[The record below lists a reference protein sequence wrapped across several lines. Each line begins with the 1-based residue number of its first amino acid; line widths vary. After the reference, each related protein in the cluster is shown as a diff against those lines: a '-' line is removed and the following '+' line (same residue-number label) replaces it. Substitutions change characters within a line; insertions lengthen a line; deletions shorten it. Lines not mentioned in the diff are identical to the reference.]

1 MTWYGTMVVQG
12 DGMQGNG
19 MQWYGMCSTIRRI
32 YACLSVYSH
41 ACMCMHAPACTHN
54 ALRSAGMLCT
64 ANANNKRYINIIMI
78 MIVIVIIHT
87 HTHIYIIKWAFAAPR
102 CSVLTCGSLR
112 GTWPL
117 KHRSISS
124 ERRLLCSNS
133 QLPKALLIGRTDTLQ
148 IKSRTCCRRTILN
161 RCNTC

>member
-54 ALRSAGMLCT
+54 AAPACTHNALRSAGMLCT
-64 ANANNKRYINIIMI
+64 ANANNKRYINIIKIMI
-78 MIVIVIIHT
+78 MIIVIVIIHT
-87 HTHIYIIKWAFAAPR
+87 HIYIYHMLVQTIQRYDRF
-102 CSVLTCGSLR
+102 
-112 GTWPL
+112 
-117 KHRSISS
+117 ISN
-124 ERRLLCSNS
+124 ELLHHPDVQC
-133 QLPKALLIGRTDTLQ
+133 
-148 IKSRTCCRRTILN
+148 
-161 RCNTC
+161 